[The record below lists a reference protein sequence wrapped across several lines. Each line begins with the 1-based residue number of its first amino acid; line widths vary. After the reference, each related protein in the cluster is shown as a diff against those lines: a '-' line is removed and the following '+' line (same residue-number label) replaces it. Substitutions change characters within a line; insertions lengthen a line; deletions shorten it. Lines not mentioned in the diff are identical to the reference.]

1 MPRLGNA
8 KRTGRGD
15 EREIVSRVEGKP
27 VLFECVPESL
37 GPKPD
42 GRKGHVFI
50 EQHDVLRAPGQNG
63 VGREADP
70 RVIVGRVKIDTQFG
84 ELAADERS
92 EEHTSEPQSLMR
104 ISYAVFC
111 VKKKKKI
118 KTHIHMT

>member
-1 MPRLGNA
+1 MPAASQQVGSDAIGIVGMPRLGNA

-70 RVIVGRVKIDTQFG
+70 R
-84 ELAADERS
+84 RS
-92 EEHTSEPQSLMR
+92 EEHTSELQSLMR

-111 VKKKKKI
+111 LQKK
-118 KTHIHMT
+118 